1 MFGAHG
7 AVVPVAPAV
16 AVSTNYDPLPQYT
29 YAYNVQDALTGDS
42 KSQQETRDGD
52 IVRGMQLLEWL
63 ARRSMASDWLDRV
76 CSSRSY
82 AWWLKWWFFF
92 LNYNHQSPVL
102 SNSCR
107 LLLAGRTRRH
117 AAYGLLH
124 CRSRQWVQCR
134 RTAWSAR
141 TEGSR
146 AGSGR
151 SGHPCTGSRG
161 PSVRLSVPV
170 R

>member
-52 IVRGMQLLEWL
+52 IVRGMQLLERL

-92 LNYNHQSPVL
+92 LNSNHQSLPFFL
-102 SNSCR
+102 
-107 LLLAGRTRRH
+107 T
-117 AAYGLLH
+117 
-124 CRSRQWVQCR
+124 
-134 RTAWSAR
+134 
-141 TEGSR
+141 R
-146 AGSGR
+146 AGSYSLVEPDGTLR
-151 SGHPCTGSRG
+151 TVFYTADPVNGFNAVVQRG
-161 PSVRLSVPV
+161 PLVPKAVVPV
-170 R
+170 AAGPAILAPAPVARVLG